1 MKARK
6 SVEGKKPKD
15 AAPGE
20 NRESWP
26 EEAGGSREPD
36 AHREKPDPPDGP
48 EEKRP
53 ARGRLTTGR
62 AVGNSALKGENW
74 PTVKLKDTVPG
85 ESRES
90 WPEGRPED
98 TTLGASRESWPTE
111 SRRRESRPCRLST
124 MEAPETRVSGV
135 FVCGE
140 EFQRDDLAAV
150 AVVAQD
156 ITCNIRPAHRPD
168 LCPYRAVLRARRR
181 SCDSPRRQLQL
192 MA

>member
-48 EEKRP
+48 EEKRL

-62 AVGNSALKGENW
+62 AVGNSALKRENW
-74 PTVKLKDTVPG
+74 PTVKPKDTATG
-85 ESRES
+85 ESRETGRR
-90 WPEGRPED
+90 EGRRTQRSVQAGRVGRRKAGDAKAAPADCQLERQRAWQEV
-98 TTLGASRESWPTE
+98 ASLER
-111 SRRRESRPCRLST
+111 
-124 MEAPETRVSGV
+124 
-135 FVCGE
+135 
-140 EFQRDDLAAV
+140 
-150 AVVAQD
+150 
-156 ITCNIRPAHRPD
+156 
-168 LCPYRAVLRARRR
+168 
-181 SCDSPRRQLQL
+181 
-192 MA
+192 